1 MDIATEG
8 SLGISAGITTVPTP
22 TTSNTGI
29 TINAGGLASN
39 TLPVKITNSNAGG
52 QANPLLT
59 LTNTNAT
66 GSVALEVY
74 KNKPGAG
81 TNGDVL
87 FNQSVYGKDSGNAK
101 QEYTRISHT
110 IRDSVGG
117 TEDGSI
123 EFSCFRAG
131 AINTFIQINGVE
143 NEVNCLKPLDMG
155 GSNNI
160 LGVNAIALGNSTN
173 FGNAG
178 EYIISRG
185 SGNPTIWSIP
195 HATTAP
201 GIFNTGFTINDTTPT
216 FQSVGFSIQPNVL
229 PVASGRYKVEWSIAI
244 EGVNDDVFAFGL
256 LDYNG
261 TTYTGEI
268 YGDTATSG
276 VPATMSRGNRA
287 GLHYH
292 SLTLVDYFTLP
303 LTASSFSLS
312 FPIGLY
318 SGNGTD
324 TIPLMKIVASF
335 SPAFN

>member
-8 SLGISAGITTVPTP
+8 SLGISAGVVTVPTP

-29 TINAGGLASN
+29 TLNAGGLASN

-52 QANPLLT
+52 QANPTLT

-74 KNKPGAG
+74 KNKPTAG

-87 FNQSVYGKDSGNAK
+87 FNQSVYGKDNGNAK

-110 IRDSVGG
+110 IRDNIGG

-123 EFSCFRAG
+123 EFSAFRAG

-143 NEVNCLKPLDMG
+143 NEVNILKPLDMG
-155 GSNNI
+155 SNNI
-160 LGVNAIALGNSTN
+160 LAVNAIALGSSTS

-185 SGNPTIWSIP
+185 SGNPSVWRQP
-195 HATTAP
+195 NQTTATSV
-201 GIFNTGFTINDTTPT
+201 ISTGFTINDTTPT
-216 FQSVGFSIQPNVL
+216 FVSVAVSTLGATI
-229 PVASGRYKVEWSIAI
+229 PVASGRYKVEWSVVL

-256 LDYNG
+256 VDYNG
-261 TTYTGEI
+261 TNYTGEI
-268 YGDTATSG
+268 YGDPAGSAI
-276 VPATMSRGNRA
+276 PATMSRGNRA

-292 SLTLVDYFTLP
+292 SLTLVDYFTFPYSLSAF
-303 LTASSFSLS
+303 TLS

-318 SGNGTD
+318 SGNSTD
-324 TIPLMKIVASF
+324 TVSVMKIVASF
-335 SPAFN
+335 SGVYN